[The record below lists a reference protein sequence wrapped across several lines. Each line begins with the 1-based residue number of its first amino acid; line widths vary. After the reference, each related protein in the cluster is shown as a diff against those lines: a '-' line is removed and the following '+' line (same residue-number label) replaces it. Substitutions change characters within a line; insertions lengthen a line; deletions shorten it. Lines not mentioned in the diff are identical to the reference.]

1 VYAIVDDLARTAT
14 MAAHEQ
20 LSNGSGSSSSSKV
33 QDHVKFPDVL
43 HADDNAQSCRMTA
56 ALALL

>member
-1 VYAIVDDLARTAT
+1 VYAIVDDLAHTAT
-14 MAAHEQ
+14 MAAYEQ
-20 LSNGSGSSSSSKV
+20 LSNASGSSSSKV
-33 QDHVKFPDVL
+33 QDNVKFPDVL